1 MYFCC
6 NFNIIVVWPE
16 ISSKC
21 RTDFLPRTTPTLGP
35 NRMLVSSAQ
44 FLDFQATRL
53 CSFLIILM
61 GRSEEFSFFCSACR
75 AWKSFQSKQNELD
88 FCSEVLNS
96 EVKCLVWACPHFS
109 VCVSYLTH
117 CWMWLPLHSG
127 SVVVKNSWLTPPVT
141 GCEATTRVS
150 TDPVNHML
158 AVETENIFS
167 FWKPVKPLRHMMEL
181 STYV

>member
-1 MYFCC
+1 MLMYFCC

-16 ISSKC
+16 IRSKCC

-35 NRMLVSSAQ
+35 NRMFVSSAQ

-75 AWKSFQSKQNELD
+75 AWKSIQSKQNELD

-96 EVKCLVWACPHFS
+96 EVKCLVWACPIS
-109 VCVSYLTH
+109 QCVFHT
-117 CWMWLPLHSG
+117 
-127 SVVVKNSWLTPPVT
+127 WLTA
-141 GCEATTRVS
+141 GCDFLS
-150 TDPVNHML
+150 TLVQLLSRTADLLHLLL
-158 AVETENIFS
+158 AVR
-167 FWKPVKPLRHMMEL
+167 PLPEF
-181 STYV
+181 